1 MYEDYFGLSKKPF
14 SIVPDPRFFYQ
25 SAGHR
30 EALAHLLYGLNNEGG
45 FVLLT
50 GDVGAGKT
58 TACRRLL
65 EHLPE
70 KLEVA
75 FILNPKLTV
84 EELLTAICDE
94 FQISIPEGQV
104 SNWQLVSRINDYL
117 LDVHARGGR
126 AVLILEEAQ
135 NLGPEVL
142 EQIRLLTNLETNEC
156 KLLQVIMIGQPE
168 LIQTLDQARFIQLSQ
183 RITARYHLG
192 PLSREEV
199 SQYVQ
204 YRLSVAGKDHSR
216 LFPAST
222 LKKLF
227 RLSRG
232 VPRLINVICDRALLG
247 AFVQGKDQVDK
258 KTIMKA
264 AREVSGRTKL
274 QRSRALV
281 YGIGTLLGL
290 LLVTAIGLGY
300 YLLPPAPPAQLQW
313 RATVQAPKPEPEKR
327 SIPKASLQLP
337 EGLPGRAT
345 QKAAFETLF
354 KLWGK
359 AYGPGGGCTQA
370 LGYGLGCMQGKGSLI
385 SLRQM
390 NKPAVLTLYDKA
402 QGEYFATLVGLQ
414 KETASLWLGQEMR
427 TVETKEMIRCWTGN
441 YWLLWRPPPGFTKDL
456 KPGNRGTVVPW
467 LEKQLSQARGEVV
480 TAGPG
485 KTYEGGM
492 VDQIKKFQITIG
504 LKPDGIV
511 GPRTILPLTALGES
525 RDPVLYKGKGDL

>member
-1 MYEDYFGLSKKPF
+1 MYEDYFGLSRKPF

-50 GDVGAGKT
+50 GDVGTGKT

-70 KLEVA
+70 DLEVA
-75 FILNPKLTV
+75 FILNPKLNV
-84 EELLTAICDE
+84 EELLTAICVE
-94 FQISIPEGQV
+94 FEISIPQGQL
-104 SNWQLVSRINDYL
+104 SNWLLVSRINDYL
-117 LDVHARGGR
+117 LDLHARGRR

-135 NLGPEVL
+135 NLEPEVL
-142 EQIRLLTNLETNEC
+142 EQIRLLTNLETNER

-168 LIQTLDQARFIQLSQ
+168 LIQTLAQPRFIQLSQ

-199 SQYVQ
+199 SQYVR
-204 YRLSVAGKDHSR
+204 YRLSVAGKDHDR

-247 AFVQGKDQVDK
+247 TFVQSKDRVDK
-258 KTIMKA
+258 KTVKKA
-264 AREVSGRTKL
+264 AREVSGRTNL
-274 QRSRALV
+274 QRPRIFT
-281 YGIGTLLGL
+281 YGLWTFLGL
-290 LLVTAIGLGY
+290 LLITGLGLGY
-300 YLLPPAPPAQLQW
+300 YLFRPAPLSLGKWQA
-313 RATVQAPKPEPEKR
+313 AVQAPKPEVVKI
-327 SIPKASLQLP
+327 SIAKASLQLP
-337 EGLPGRAT
+337 EGLAGKAT
-345 QKAAFETLF
+345 KQIALENLF
-354 KLWGK
+354 RQWGK
-359 AYGPGGGCTQA
+359 SYQAGDGCEKAQDH
-370 LGYGLGCMQGKGSLI
+370 GLRCLEGKGTLI

-390 NKPAVLTLYDKA
+390 NKPAVLTLYDRN

-427 TVETKEMIRCWTGN
+427 TVETKEMIRYWTGN
-441 YWLLWRPPPGFTKDL
+441 YWLLWRPPPGFNKYL
-456 KPGNRGTVVPW
+456 KPGNGGPVVPW
-467 LEKQLSQARGEVV
+467 LEKQLSLAQGEAIK
-480 TAGPG
+480 AGSG
-485 KTYEGGM
+485 KTYDGGM
-492 VDQIKKFQITIG
+492 VDQTKKFQITIG

-511 GPRTILPLTALGES
+511 GPRTILPLTALGETG
-525 RDPVLYKGKGDL
+525 DPVLYKGKGIL